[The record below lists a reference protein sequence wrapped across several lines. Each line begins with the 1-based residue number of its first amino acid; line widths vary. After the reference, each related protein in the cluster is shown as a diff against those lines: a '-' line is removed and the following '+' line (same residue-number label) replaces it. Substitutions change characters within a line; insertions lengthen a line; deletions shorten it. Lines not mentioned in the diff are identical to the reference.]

1 MNKSYTVDSTCNDMR
16 IDRWTRLKIGKIPQ
30 GLIEKYLRSGK
41 IKINKKK
48 IKSSTK
54 VKTNDIVNFFN
65 LDFKETIVQKKIKFK
80 PSKEIIKSNEDQ
92 IIDNN
97 ENFVVLNKSSGIS
110 VQGGTKSKKNL
121 VDIFAKSEIFQG
133 TKPYS
138 VHRLDKDTSGVFI
151 MAKTRESAQLLTSLF
166 RLRKVHK
173 TYLAICHG
181 ELNIDA
187 GEWNDDLIRYDGD
200 KKIIEKAA
208 EAARARIAAKKAREL
223 VRKKSGLGSTTLPGK
238 LADCS
243 NKDPLQCE
251 LFLVE
256 GDSAGGTAKQGRDRR
271 TQAILPL
278 RGKVINSEKAR
289 EDKLLANNEIQ
300 SIITALGCGFGEDE
314 DDPSS
319 FNPEKLR
326 YHKIVIMTDADVDG
340 SHIRTLLLTFFWR
353 KMKSLVQ
360 GGFLY
365 MAMPPLYKM
374 KQGKKERYAYTDEER
389 DQVLQRMESENKAKI
404 DIQRYKG
411 LGEMNAEQRWDT
423 TMNAETRTLMQVT
436 VDHIMEEE
444 TNIRFRELMG
454 TEVEHRRS
462 FITERAKFATNIDI

>member
-1 MNKSYTVDSTCNDMR
+1 MKKSYTVDSTCNDMR

-54 VKTNDIVNFFN
+54 VKTNDIVSFFN
-65 LDFKETIVQKKIKFK
+65 LDFKQTIVQKKIKFE

-181 ELNIDA
+181 ELNKDS

-200 KKIIEKAA
+200 KKIIEKAKTIYKVLDKNS
-208 EAARARIAAKKAREL
+208 EASLVEL
-223 VRKKSGLGSTTLPGK
+223 KPITGRKHQLRKQLYALGQPIFGDIKYKISNSSRGLNKNLMLHSYQIKFIIDDIKHTYTALLPDYFRKLLKTKRLRFSGLK
-238 LADCS
+238 
-243 NKDPLQCE
+243 
-251 LFLVE
+251 
-256 GDSAGGTAKQGRDRR
+256 
-271 TQAILPL
+271 
-278 RGKVINSEKAR
+278 
-289 EDKLLANNEIQ
+289 
-300 SIITALGCGFGEDE
+300 
-314 DDPSS
+314 
-319 FNPEKLR
+319 
-326 YHKIVIMTDADVDG
+326 
-340 SHIRTLLLTFFWR
+340 
-353 KMKSLVQ
+353 
-360 GGFLY
+360 
-365 MAMPPLYKM
+365 
-374 KQGKKERYAYTDEER
+374 
-389 DQVLQRMESENKAKI
+389 
-404 DIQRYKG
+404 
-411 LGEMNAEQRWDT
+411 
-423 TMNAETRTLMQVT
+423 
-436 VDHIMEEE
+436 
-444 TNIRFRELMG
+444 
-454 TEVEHRRS
+454 
-462 FITERAKFATNIDI
+462 